1 MAEFGAL
8 IFPTDYTMQPVALA
22 KAIEERE
29 LDSLFFPEHTHIP
42 ASRRTPYPAGRWRSD
57 VYDPTIEDADDL
69 PKEYSHTYD
78 PFVALAAC
86 AGATER
92 IKLGTGICLVVERDV
107 LILAKEIASIDRI
120 SGGRFILGIGAG
132 WNVEEMENHGIEYKH
147 RWKVVREKIL
157 AMREIWTK
165 EEAEFHGEFVDFNPV
180 WSNPKPIQ
188 IGGPPVLMGASS
200 KWSYDRIAEYCDGW
214 LPIAGLDAGHIPE
227 IEKALVNRGRKL
239 SDITLAMFGVPADE
253 AFIES
258 KLADGFNHFIFS
270 LPPEGEETILPLLDQ
285 YVVIAE
291 KMRNN

>member
-8 IFPTDYTMQPVALA
+8 IFPTDYAMHPVELA
-22 KAIEERE
+22 RAIEERG

-42 ASRRTPYPAGRWRSD
+42 ASRRSPYPAGG
-57 VYDPTIEDADDL
+57 EL

-78 PFVALAAC
+78 PFVAFGAC

-107 LILAKEIASIDRI
+107 LTLAKEIASIDRI

-132 WNVEEMENHGIEYKH
+132 WNAEEMENHGVEYKH

-165 EEAEFHGEFVDFNPV
+165 DEAEFHGEFVDFDPV

-188 IGGPPVLMGASS
+188 PGGPPVLMGATS

-214 LPIAGLDAGHIPE
+214 LPIAVLEADHLPE

-239 SDITLAMFGVPADE
+239 SDITIAMFGVPADE
-253 AFIES
+253 DFVES
-258 KLADGFNHFIFS
+258 KLNEGFNHFVFG
-270 LPPEGEETILPLLDQ
+270 LPSEGEETVLPLLDQ

>member
-8 IFPTDYTMQPVALA
+8 IFPTDYAMHPVELA
-22 KAIEERE
+22 KAIEERG

-42 ASRRTPYPAGRWRSD
+42 ASRRSPYPAGG
-57 VYDPTIEDADDL
+57 DL

-78 PFVALAAC
+78 PFVAFGAC
-86 AGATER
+86 AAATKR

-107 LILAKEIASIDRI
+107 LTLAKEIASIDRI

-132 WNVEEMENHGIEYKH
+132 WNAEEMENHGVEYKN

-165 EEAEFHGEFVDFNPV
+165 EEAEFHGEFVDFDPI

-188 IGGPPVLMGASS
+188 AGGPPVLMGATS

-214 LPIAGLDAGHIPE
+214 LPIAGREADHLPE
-227 IEKALVNRGRKL
+227 IEKALINRGRKL
-239 SDITLAMFGVPADE
+239 SDITVAMFGVPADE
-253 AFIES
+253 AFVES
-258 KLADGFNHFIFS
+258 KLAEGFNHLVFG
-270 LPPEGEETILPLLDQ
+270 LPSEGEEIVMPLLDQ
-285 YVVIAE
+285 YAAIAE
-291 KMRNN
+291 KMRHN